1 MDLFRRNR
9 RKIYF
14 FQTTNVNTPHVLSSA
29 WASER
34 QNPAA
39 RTEIVF
45 RNFRVPLVQRKFF
58 DWREQTKATRGN
70 SVNKGT
76 SFATYRAI
84 TNTHMIKVRIH
95 FKLDLAAV
103 ARTLVCLFHR
113 VTPMFRSSPDRH
125 DFFGLSSSNSPRNQ
139 RLELMKPDRI
149 ALCRQRPLVPRAA

>member
-45 RNFRVPLVQRKFF
+45 RNFRVPLVQRKLFYGG
-58 DWREQTKATRGN
+58 DETEAIRGN
-70 SVNKGT
+70 SVYERA
-76 SFATYRAI
+76 SFAAYRAV
-84 TNTHMIKVRIH
+84 TNTHMIQIGIY
-95 FKLDLAAV
+95 FKRDLAAV
-103 ARTLVCLFHR
+103 TRTLVCRFHD
-113 VTPMFRSSPDRH
+113 V
-125 DFFGLSSSNSPRNQ
+125 
-139 RLELMKPDRI
+139 
-149 ALCRQRPLVPRAA
+149 